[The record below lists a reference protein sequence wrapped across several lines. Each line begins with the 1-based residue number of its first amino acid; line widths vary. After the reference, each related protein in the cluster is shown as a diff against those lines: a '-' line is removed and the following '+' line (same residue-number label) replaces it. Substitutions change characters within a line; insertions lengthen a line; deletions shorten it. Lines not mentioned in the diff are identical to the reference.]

1 MTLRILP
8 GATLGIVGGGQL
20 GRMTGM
26 AARAMGYDVHILDPD
41 AQCCART
48 IASRTITAP
57 YDDERALVDFAERVH
72 AITIEIEQVSSSALA
87 AAARVAPVHPHPAAI
102 HTVQDRARQ
111 KTWLAANRFPLGDFR
126 IAASE
131 LECADAVAAL
141 APCIVKRSMGGYD
154 GRGQRRVSDPSG
166 GAGAWRAL
174 GAPMCVIER
183 FVDIREE
190 ISVLAAR
197 SATGEVRVFPPSL
210 NHHDHGILT
219 WSVSPAPVSA
229 LREREAQALGAAI
242 AETLGIVG
250 LLAVELFVTANDR
263 LLVNELAPRPH
274 NTFHQSER
282 GSETSQFEQLVRA
295 ICGLPLGSVGTVTP
309 TAIHNLL
316 GDCWSDG
323 APDFASAWAMPGVR
337 VHLYDKG
344 EARPGRKMGH
354 LSAVAPSSEQARD
367 LVRAAFTAVTRRAAP

>member
-1 MTLRILP
+1 M
-8 GATLGIVGGGQL
+8 
-20 GRMTGM
+20 
-26 AARAMGYDVHILDPD
+26 
-41 AQCCART
+41 
-48 IASRTITAP
+48 
-57 YDDERALVDFAERVH
+57 
-72 AITIEIEQVSSSALA
+72 
-87 AAARVAPVHPHPAAI
+87 
-102 HTVQDRARQ
+102 
-111 KTWLAANRFPLGDFR
+111 
-126 IAASE
+126 
-131 LECADAVAAL
+131 
-141 APCIVKRSMGGYD
+141 
-154 GRGQRRVSDPSG
+154 
-166 GAGAWRAL
+166 
-174 GAPMCVIER
+174 
-183 FVDIREE
+183 
-190 ISVLAAR
+190 
-197 SATGEVRVFPPSL
+197 
-210 NHHDHGILT
+210 
-219 WSVSPAPVSA
+219 SA